1 MTALT
6 QDNSALLD
14 KLVSDCITFGLHL
27 EEGLEY
33 IKREYGSIS
42 KRTYFRR
49 RSKIKSED
57 TCKHWLSHFTRI
69 GYIQHQKKQM
79 EIIQMMQDDSLKAL
93 YTESNRNPR
102 NENLILRLKNDIR
115 ETSSLLNGYALGNP
129 ILAAH
134 QARLK
139 KKRLDQ
145 PDEEERQP
153 ISA

>member
-1 MTALT
+1 MGDLT
-6 QDNSALLD
+6 KDNSVLLD

-27 EEGLEY
+27 KEALEY
-33 IKREYGSIS
+33 INREYGSIS

-49 RSKIKSED
+49 RARLMSED
-57 TCKHWLSHFTRI
+57 TTKQWLSHFTRI

-79 EIIQMMQDDSLKAL
+79 DITQMLQDDSLKAL
-93 YTESNRNPR
+93 YTESNRDPR

-153 ISA
+153 IPA